1 MSVFE
6 KPEDIRITEDMPNE
20 QISERRTECSSN
32 NRAIIQPKNFP
43 INVKTNKEVL
53 GQRLKSK

>member
-1 MSVFE
+1 MSAFE
-6 KPEDIRITEDMPNE
+6 EPEDIRITEDMPND
-20 QISERRTECSSN
+20 QMSERRTDSSSN

-43 INVKTNKEVL
+43 VNVKTNKEVL